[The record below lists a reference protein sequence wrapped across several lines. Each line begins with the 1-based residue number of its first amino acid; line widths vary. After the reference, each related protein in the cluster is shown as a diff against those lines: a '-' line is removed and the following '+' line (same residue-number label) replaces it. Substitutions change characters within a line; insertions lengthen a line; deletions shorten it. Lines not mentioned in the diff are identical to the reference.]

1 MKDDFISWG
10 DSRPV
15 LDLET
20 GQNAVGSALLAE
32 PLWKSV
38 LDKSFAVAALLFLA
52 PFIAVLCLLLK
63 FREGGPVFFAHTRIG
78 KNGEPFK
85 CLKFR
90 TMLPDAEAR
99 LAAHLDAHPEVR
111 TEWEARHKL
120 SDDPRITCLG
130 HFLRKTSLDELPQF
144 WNVLRGDMSIVG
156 PRPIT
161 RDEARHY
168 GKDFKAYLSVRP
180 GITGLWQVSGR
191 SDTTYA
197 ERVAM
202 DVDYVKTRSLL
213 GDCRII
219 LKTVAVVM
227 SQSGAR

>member
-15 LDLET
+15 FDLESGPST
-20 GQNAVGSALLAE
+20 VRPAILAE
-32 PLWKSV
+32 PFWKIV
-38 LDKSFAVAALLFLA
+38 LDKLFSIAALLFLA
-52 PFIAVLCLLLK
+52 PIIVVLSLLLK
-63 FREGGPVFFAHTRIG
+63 YREGGPIFFAHTRIG
-78 KNGEPFK
+78 KHGKPFL

-99 LAAHLDAHPEVR
+99 LSAHLADHPELR
-111 TEWEARHKL
+111 EEWEACHKL
-120 SDDPRITCLG
+120 TDDPRVTCLG
-130 HFLRKTSLDELPQF
+130 QFLRKTSLDELPQF

-161 RDEARHY
+161 REEARHY
-168 GKDFKAYLSVRP
+168 GKDFRAYLSVRP

-202 DVDYVKTRSLL
+202 DVDYVKNRSFLR
-213 GDCRII
+213 DCRII
-219 LKTVAVVM
+219 LKTVAVVF